1 MAVAPREVCYLW
13 EFAMQHPFAGLV
25 QTEQKSGA
33 VDPAVSA
40 PTRRGLFGLIAGT
53 LAVGTLGTIGVLGSS
68 KEAEAYVTSR
78 SWGEEGG
85 YRRRSTSMWWNEE
98 GGARRRSTS
107 IWWGEE
113 GGYRRRRHL
122 KK

>member
-13 EFAMQHPFAGLV
+13 GFAMQHPFAGLV

-33 VDPAVSA
+33 VDPAVST

-53 LAVGTLGTIGVLGSS
+53 LAAGTLGTIGVLGSGT
-68 KEAEAYVTSR
+68 KAEARMTSQAL
-78 SWGEEGG
+78 GEEGG
-85 YRRRSTSMWWNEE
+85 YRRRSTSMSWNEEGGSRRRSTSMWWNEE
-98 GGARRRSTS
+98 GGSRP
-107 IWWGEE
+107 
-113 GGYRRRRHL
+113 RRHL